1 MISLGK
7 IIFFLASNI
16 IFLQPWKSQ
25 SFFLPKL
32 SNKEKALVAEK
43 NEEYLKSFQY
53 YPDENPDVENE
64 EMKRSNSKDKYLH
77 AECWRWV
84 IPLNVDL
91 KIMQENINASEKNY
105 RKMERLCPSDYIVFN
120 GKNWTKWIK
129 LYENALSLSIVYSFA
144 LLAF

>member
-1 MISLGK
+1 M
-7 IIFFLASNI
+7 
-16 IFLQPWKSQ
+16 
-25 SFFLPKL
+25 
-32 SNKEKALVAEK
+32 
-43 NEEYLKSFQY
+43 KSFQY
-53 YPDENPDVENE
+53 YPDENPDVQNE

-120 GKNWTKWIK
+120 GKN
-129 LYENALSLSIVYSFA
+129 
-144 LLAF
+144 